1 MVRNMHSMKARFVL
15 LICKLSP
22 GVVTLPKVSVMSPMG
37 FTHIGDWVGRGVSDD
52 FREEFRHG
60 NPELPLV
67 TREVLCAKTFS

>member
-1 MVRNMHSMKARFVL
+1 
-15 LICKLSP
+15 
-22 GVVTLPKVSVMSPMG
+22 MG

-67 TREVLCAKTFS
+67 TREVLCANNNDVIAGVMNAYITLPV